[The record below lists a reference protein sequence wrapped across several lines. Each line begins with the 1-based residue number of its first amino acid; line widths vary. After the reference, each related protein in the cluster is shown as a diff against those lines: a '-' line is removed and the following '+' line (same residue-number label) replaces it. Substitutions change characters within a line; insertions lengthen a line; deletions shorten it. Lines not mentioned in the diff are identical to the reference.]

1 MIDKRVETLSQAVE
15 GLRSGHVV
23 MVSGFG
29 GAGMPRALV
38 AAVLAL
44 GPKDLTVISNNA
56 GFGPGDISDWFA
68 AGLVRKMICSYPR
81 TSPNFVALYRQK
93 KVELELI
100 PQGTLIERMRC
111 AGAGLGGFYT
121 PVSAGTALGEGKE
134 HRMIGGRE
142 FVLEMPLHADFA
154 LVRGKRGDAMGNLTY
169 NKTARNFG
177 PVMATAARVVVAEV
191 EETVEAGEIDPET
204 VVTPGI
210 LVDRVVRGDAA

>member
-1 MIDKRVETLSQAVE
+1 MIDKRVHSLGAAVK
-15 GLRSGHVV
+15 GLNSGDTV

-29 GAGMPRALV
+29 GAGMPRSLV
-38 AAVLAL
+38 AAVLEHGA
-44 GPKDLTVISNNA
+44 GDLTVISNNA
-56 GFGPGDISDWFA
+56 GFGAGDISDWFA

-81 TSPNFVALYRQK
+81 TSPAFVALYRRG

-121 PVSAGTALGEGKE
+121 PVSAGTALGQGKE
-134 HRMIGGRE
+134 HRTIGSKE
-142 FVLEMPLHADFA
+142 YVLEMPLRADFA
-154 LVRGKRGDAMGNLTY
+154 LMRGKRADRMGNLTY
-169 NKTARNFG
+169 NKAARNFG

-191 EETVEAGEIDPET
+191 EEIVDLGSLDPEV

-210 LVDRVVRGDAA
+210 FVDRVLEGIRS